1 VAGSNNRKGRKIEAQ
16 NSLSSPRR
24 TQFSSP
30 KTNSR
35 NTPTG
40 SSRTGLSSRNPSSSH
55 PESTKK
61 DKTTS
66 RSLPPGEKQKISAG
80 TINSFS
86 VLDGDENENESDTI
100 SRSSPDSSR
109 LSEKENEETE
119 VSTPTSERRKLK
131 LKKPTVPSSTS
142 WGSITNTPTTTKDND
157 TRVFFPPEENKR
169 PSNQNKE
176 KNQVFDREKTEKHLK
191 GILEE
196 FLTSE
201 DLQEACLCVT
211 ELSEKLP
218 KDNSEIGLHLL
229 ITQALEVG
237 VEKKDKDRLLLNKLF
252 TQMHEEKILSKD
264 DFAAGFNE
272 TLQSAEDLLIDFPKF
287 FDFLALVLANLIDL
301 DALNLSYLDTE
312 ATEPLQPKNK
322 EKLINLVKKAIK
334 SDT

>member
-1 VAGSNNRKGRKIEAQ
+1 VK
-16 NSLSSPRR
+16 
-24 TQFSSP
+24 
-30 KTNSR
+30 
-35 NTPTG
+35 
-40 SSRTGLSSRNPSSSH
+40 
-55 PESTKK
+55 
-61 DKTTS
+61 
-66 RSLPPGEKQKISAG
+66 
-80 TINSFS
+80 
-86 VLDGDENENESDTI
+86 
-100 SRSSPDSSR
+100 
-109 LSEKENEETE
+109 
-119 VSTPTSERRKLK
+119 
-131 LKKPTVPSSTS
+131 
-142 WGSITNTPTTTKDND
+142 
-157 TRVFFPPEENKR
+157 
-169 PSNQNKE
+169 
-176 KNQVFDREKTEKHLK
+176 KTEKHLK

-196 FLTSE
+196 FLISE

-237 VEKKDKDRLLLNKLF
+237 VEKKKDKDRLLLNKLF